1 MYKYVLMFLLG
12 GICAYMLSLIFQ
24 PNAKISKSAE
34 NKAEAIV
41 LNCRRQFIPDTDY
54 IPDVRQR
61 QLVYQSNEC
70 IKKELVNQIKKIFPE
85 KKQQKILSN
94 INLLEKANLQFYSSL
109 YTENKY
115 VLSAGTLELLLVQT
129 SWEKTLQNLL
139 TDAIFQEE
147 LEHLNNKY

>member
-12 GICAYMLSLIFQ
+12 GICAYILSLIFQ

-70 IKKELVNQIKKIFPE
+70 IKKSWSIRLRKFFLKK
-85 KKQQKILSN
+85 
-94 INLLEKANLQFYSSL
+94 
-109 YTENKY
+109 
-115 VLSAGTLELLLVQT
+115 
-129 SWEKTLQNLL
+129 
-139 TDAIFQEE
+139 
-147 LEHLNNKY
+147 NNKKFYQILICWKKPIFNFIIRCIQKTNMFSLPEHWNYCLFRHLGKKHCKTC

>member
-1 MYKYVLMFLLG
+1 MFLLG

-85 KKQQKILSN
+85 KKTTKNFI
-94 INLLEKANLQFYSSL
+94 
-109 YTENKY
+109 KY
-115 VLSAGTLELLLVQT
+115 
-129 SWEKTLQNLL
+129 
-139 TDAIFQEE
+139 
-147 LEHLNNKY
+147 

>member
-147 LEHLNNKY
+147 LEHF

>member
-94 INLLEKANLQFYSSL
+94 INLLEKANLQFYNSL
-109 YTENKY
+109 YTEIKY

-147 LEHLNNKY
+147 LEHF

>member
-54 IPDVRQR
+54 IPDTRQR
-61 QLVYQSNEC
+61 QLVFQSNEC

-115 VLSAGTLELLLVQT
+115 VLSAETLELLLVQT
-129 SWEKTLQNLL
+129 SWEKNI
-139 TDAIFQEE
+139 AKPV
-147 LEHLNNKY
+147 N